1 MNTVLSEFIINSAQS
16 VKKNNMK
23 IVSPIRK
30 SRTLFMAD
38 NRTFDSVRNAI
49 DSNLPDGSA
58 NLVFERRNPKAVVMK
73 AAA

>member
-1 MNTVLSEFIINSAQS
+1 
-16 VKKNNMK
+16 MK

-58 NLVFERRNPKAVVMK
+58 NLVFERRNPKAVIMK